1 MLGGLLHWN
10 DYSVPDKISAATQT
24 MPAALLFQPASPRAP
39 PECGLTSDVF
49 RYILRYIFD
58 RSEKKNMFEHWK
70 EMREEVGRQHACRH
84 RHGGFGGHWGG
95 FERGF
100 GGGMRERF
108 FDSGNLRLV
117 ILQHIAEKPSYG
129 YEIIKAIEE
138 RLSGAY
144 APSPG
149 VVYPTLTLLE
159 EEGLAAVASTEGNR
173 RLYTATEQGKEYLK
187 ANKVPLKAI
196 FGRIEEAGKAF
207 GRGRSPQVKR
217 AIMNLKYA
225 LRMRLS
231 RGDLNAEQVGKIAE
245 AIDAA
250 ARVIDEV

>member
-1 MLGGLLHWN
+1 
-10 DYSVPDKISAATQT
+10 
-24 MPAALLFQPASPRAP
+24 
-39 PECGLTSDVF
+39 
-49 RYILRYIFD
+49 
-58 RSEKKNMFEHWK
+58 MFEHWR
-70 EMREEVGRQHACRH
+70 EMREDFERHPGCRH
-84 RHGGFGGHWGG
+84 RHGGFGRHWEG

-100 GGGMRERF
+100 GGGLRERF
-108 FDSGNLRLV
+108 FDSGHLRLV

-159 EEGLAAVASTEGNR
+159 EEGLAAVVSTEGNR
-173 RLYTATEQGKEYLK
+173 KLYAATEQGKEYLK
-187 ANKVPLKAI
+187 ANKAHLKAI
-196 FGRIEEAGKAF
+196 FGRIEEAGRAF

-217 AIMNLKYA
+217 AIMNLRYA
-225 LRMRLS
+225 LKMRLS
-231 RGDLNAEQVGKIAE
+231 RGDLNQEQVSKIAE